1 MQGPIPP
8 IKNIKIEYCKY
19 CTDYHNRPRPIFP
32 EQIKTA
38 KKMKDGSWMCR
49 TCVTESLLKLSCGR

>member
-8 IKNIKIEYCKY
+8 IKDIKIEYCKY
-19 CTDYHNRPRPIFP
+19 CTDFRGRPKPIFP

-38 KKMKDGSWMCR
+38 KKMKDGWMCR
-49 TCVTESLLKLSCGR
+49 YCQMESLLKLSSGR